1 MPIVRK
7 TIGLLLGISAI
18 SGFVIGVWMGLVR
31 LGWSLGFPPS
41 VGAHGPLL
49 VLAVLGTLIGA
60 ERAIA
65 LGKRWVWIGPLTSG
79 LAVVTIVAGVSVS
92 VSAFLLVVAGGV
104 LVGVFT
110 SVYLTHPAT
119 HIAVMGVGAAAF
131 IASAI
136 VLSLGTPIPRA
147 IPLLAAF
154 LVITITGERLELAHL
169 GVGRAGTVWFI
180 ASIALVGVG
189 SIAAGAGIG
198 AGTRIAGAAFV
209 ALALWL
215 GRYDIARR
223 TVRLKGATRYIAVS
237 LLVGYAWLGIAG
249 LFWLYLGLQPASQGY
264 DTGVHAVFLGFVMSM
279 VFGHSI
285 IVVPVFT
292 NLSFP
297 YHPVMWLSLA
307 LLHGSLMVRAYGDLS
322 LSFEVKQWG
331 GMLNAAALV
340 LFAVVAVVTVLRANI
355 GNSAARA

>member
-7 TIGLLLGISAI
+7 TIGLLLAI
-18 SGFVIGVWMGLVR
+18 AAVGGFIVGVWMGLVR

-49 VLAVLGTLIGA
+49 VLAILGTLIGA
-60 ERAIA
+60 ERAVAI
-65 LGKRWVWIGPLTSG
+65 GKPWVWIGPVTSA
-79 LAVVTIVAGVSVS
+79 LAAVTIVAGVSVS
-92 VSAFLLVVAGGV
+92 VSAFLLIVSGGV

-110 SVYLTHPAT
+110 SVYLVHPAT

-131 IASAI
+131 VASAI
-136 VLSLGTPIPRA
+136 VLSLEVATPRVV
-147 IPLLAAF
+147 PLLAAF

-169 GVGRAGTVWFI
+169 GVDRAGTIWFI
-180 ASIALVGVG
+180 VSIVGVGVG
-189 SIAAGAGIG
+189 SIAAGAGLD
-198 AGTRIAGAAFV
+198 AGARLAGVAFLS
-209 ALALWL
+209 LALWL

-223 TVRLKGATRYIAVS
+223 TVRLKGSTRYMAVS

-249 LFWLYLGLQPASQGY
+249 LFWLYFGLQPATQGY

-285 IVVPVFT
+285 IVIPVFT

-297 YHPVMWLSLA
+297 YHKVMWLPLAFLHMSL
-307 LLHGSLMVRAYGDLS
+307 VIRAYGDIA
-322 LSFEVKQWG
+322 LSFEIKQWG
-331 GMLNAAALV
+331 GMLNTIALALFAGVALV
-340 LFAVVAVVTVLRANI
+340 TVVKANTSPSTSRA
-355 GNSAARA
+355 